1 MDLDNEEL
9 EATVNKNKNSNLIE
23 NYKNLIADISMI
35 AKELGLEEDATI
47 DEVIIQIRY
56 YKLLNDELKDRLKSL
71 KSENE
76 RIRIARVENL
86 YGYENYY
93 FITEDRLITI
103 DTNKYFIEIKPNKF
117 IDLKQVYLDNKN
129 SIPKQVVIDKIEDLE
144 KKMKYEQ
151 NEKALIHLHKQIK
164 ILKELLEDK

>member
-47 DEVIIQIRY
+47 DEVIIQIRD

-86 YGYENYY
+86 YGYENYC

-117 IDLKQVYLDNKN
+117 IDLKQVYLDNKK

-151 NEKALIHLHKQIK
+151 NERALIYLQKQRK
-164 ILKELLEDK
+164 ILKELLEE